1 VANQVEILLGRA
13 SWAMRAVARHRGLA
27 FGVTLAIALL
37 SAALITIRPDRYEA
51 RARVYVDTQTVLK
64 PLMAGLTFQPD
75 VDQQVRMLARTLI
88 SRPNVERLV
97 AMPEL
102 QLSQAGPGERE
113 QVVTYLMEQIK
124 LDSAEARAN
133 IYDISFRDTSPE
145 RAERLVAATLDMFV
159 NAGIGSKKRDS
170 DDAGKFIEAEIRSY
184 EAKLVAAENRVK
196 DFKMRNFGVSG
207 VSDRDYFSRVS
218 SLSEGV
224 DKLRTELASAER
236 SRDAYRKELALE
248 DPQLP
253 VESTPKTTGPI
264 PEVETRLAAQKKQ
277 LDDLLARYTEDH
289 PDVIATRRI
298 VSQLEAEGAAYRR
311 ADERTRAGKST
322 KPGTAATS
330 PVYQQLRISLAEA
343 EARVAALHSQ
353 LSAQQSQLEQTRAL
367 ANRAPLVEAE
377 LVQLNRDYDVIRKN
391 YDQMVARRESAL
403 LGAKLDESAQLAEF
417 RVVEPPRVSP
427 NPVRPARWHLALGAI
442 VVSFAAGIAAAAL
455 AEALRPTF
463 DEARAL
469 RHFSGR
475 PVVGTVSMRLSPSAA
490 RQLHVSSLVFT
501 AAVGLLLL
509 VQIAW
514 VVWMA
519 VHPGVG

>member
-1 VANQVEILLGRA
+1 
-13 SWAMRAVARHRGLA
+13 MRAVARHRGLA
-27 FGVTLAIALL
+27 FGIALAVALL

-124 LDSAEARAN
+124 LDSAVAGGN
-133 IYDISFRDTSPE
+133 VYDITFRGTSPE
-145 RAERLVAATLDMFV
+145 RAERLVAATLEMFV
-159 NAGIGSKKRDS
+159 NAGVGSKKRDS
-170 DDAGKFIEAEIRSY
+170 QDAGKFIEGEIRAY
-184 EAKLVAAENRVK
+184 EAKLVDAENRVK

-224 DKLRTELASAER
+224 DKLRTDLAAAER
-236 SRDAYRKELALE
+236 SRDAYRRELAFE

-253 VESTPKTTGPI
+253 VELAAKTSGPV
-264 PEVETRLAAQKKQ
+264 PEVEARLAAQKKQ
-277 LDDLLARYTEDH
+277 LDELLGRYTEGH

-298 VSQLEAEGAAYRR
+298 VAQLEAEAADHRR
-311 ADERTRAGKST
+311 GEERAQAGKSA

-343 EARVAALHSQ
+343 EARVAALRSQ

-377 LVQLNRDYDVIRKN
+377 LAQLNRDYDVIRKN
-391 YDQMVARRESAL
+391 YDQMVGRRESAL
-403 LGAKLDESAQLAEF
+403 LGAKLDESTQLAEF

-427 NPVRPARWHLALGAI
+427 NPVRPARWHLALAAI
-442 VVSFAAGIAAAAL
+442 VLSFAAGIAAAAM
-455 AEALRPTF
+455 AEAMRPTF

-469 RHFSGR
+469 RQFSGR
-475 PVVGTVSMRLSPSAA
+475 PVVGTVSMRLSPAAA
-490 RQLHVSSLVFT
+490 RQRQASSLVFT
-501 AAVGLLLL
+501 AAVGVLLLM
-509 VQIAW
+509 QIVW

-519 VHPGVG
+519 VHPRAG